1 MKLRRC
7 SFLFLEPRHSV
18 HFDLASLLRG
28 GNGIRRQI
36 GWVAFAPHLDSE
48 IQISSKECALLAKI
62 GPDDWIEA
70 SHSSSDSDEDESLDS
85 LLEKGLLIEEG
96 AANAF
101 NERDTKM
108 RSTGWWPLAAL
119 THRFGRWKGQD
130 SVASMEAKGLV
141 HPRDLRKNLGAP
153 PPEVVERVEAKSR
166 LKLSIPSASPL
177 SQVLENRATC
187 RNFSTSRLD
196 FEAFSKVMHQS
207 FAALSQMKICEDTIF
222 LKKNSPSGGGLHATG
237 IYVLVQNVEKIESG
251 IYHYHPIDHSLEPI
265 NIDLSLRS
273 LRETAQRMVAGQH
286 WFAGAQV
293 LTILAPRYGRS
304 FWKYKNHAK
313 AYRALILD
321 AGHLSQTLY
330 LSATELGLGA
340 FVTAAINEVDIEE
353 ALGLDAL
360 DEGPLAICGFGIR
373 SDSMEI
379 AEFDPNGNV
388 WLCDFSLKNGTK

>member
-1 MKLRRC
+1 MKVRRC

-18 HFDLASLLRG
+18 SFDLTSLLHG
-28 GNGIRRQI
+28 GNGIRRQM
-36 GWVAFAPHLDSE
+36 GWVALAPHLE
-48 IQISSKECALLAKI
+48 RELPISPEECALLARI
-62 GPDDWIEA
+62 GPDDWIDTSEFSKIDSA
-70 SHSSSDSDEDESLDS
+70 STNSLIRM
-85 LLEKGLLIEEG
+85 GLLINED
-96 AANAF
+96 AF
-101 NERDTKM
+101 DQFTQRDKKM
-108 RSTGWWPLAAL
+108 RSSGWWPLAAL
-119 THRFGRWKGQD
+119 THRFGRWKNQD

-141 HPRDLRKNLGAP
+141 HPGDLRKNLGAP

-166 LKLSIPSASPL
+166 LKLHIPSASPL
-177 SQVLENRATC
+177 SHVLENRATC

-207 FAALSQMKICEDTIF
+207 FAALSQMKICDDTIF

-237 IYVLVQNVEKIESG
+237 IYVLVQNVEKIEPG
-251 IYHYHPIDHSLEPI
+251 FYHYHPIDHALEPI
-265 NIDLSLRS
+265 NTDLSLES
-273 LRETAQRMVAGQH
+273 LRDAAQQMVAGQH

-340 FVTAAINEVDIEE
+340 FVTAAINEVNIEE
-353 ALGLDAL
+353 TLGLDAL

-388 WLCDFSLKNGTK
+388 WSCDLSLKK